1 MLRRE
6 FFLKAMK
13 AGEYKRKAWVIS
25 AFSLVKEIPDQ
36 WKKEPFPY
44 RIVQTPAGHFFI
56 DPEKGNSLSM
66 IEDAPAGVPLFA
78 FSDSVEL
85 AKGDVE
91 NVFEDTVHTCYGNV
105 LFNYTCLIWPFGTKV
120 AFKTGRINASKLEQE
135 LLDRVV
141 DTNPVAAAH
150 MPVGFIAPP
159 IVEHTHAPLP
169 VNEYV
174 KFCDAMFHLAGYTQL
189 CVPAKTAKEMVAPPG
204 IKELRDRLLKENKDR
219 LHDPAVIAAIMKQL
233 IAYDKDYLK
242 GDEAMNFLIKG
253 KSFDVVRSKLF
264 LMHGAEFGFG
274 EGGMDLIDN
283 SLSEGWNVE
292 KFPSMMDSLR
302 AGSYNRGAE
311 TMLGGEAVKWLLRA
325 SSNMVITKAD
335 CGTKLGLGMVVDK
348 KNIYKL
354 PGFSVVTEQGHQKI
368 TSAEDAQQYLGK
380 HIMLRSPMFCSLD
393 KTDYCATCVG
403 DRLSVNPTALSSAIS
418 EYGSTFMLISMKAMH
433 GKSLET
439 QRMNYQTALM

>member
-1 MLRRE
+1 
-6 FFLKAMK
+6 
-13 AGEYKRKAWVIS
+13 
-25 AFSLVKEIPDQ
+25 
-36 WKKEPFPY
+36 
-44 RIVQTPAGHFFI
+44 
-56 DPEKGNSLSM
+56 
-66 IEDAPAGVPLFA
+66 
-78 FSDSVEL
+78 
-85 AKGDVE
+85 
-91 NVFEDTVHTCYGNV
+91 
-105 LFNYTCLIWPFGTKV
+105 
-120 AFKTGRINASKLEQE
+120 
-135 LLDRVV
+135 
-141 DTNPVAAAH
+141 
-150 MPVGFIAPP
+150 
-159 IVEHTHAPLP
+159 
-169 VNEYV
+169 
-174 KFCDAMFHLAGYTQL
+174 
-189 CVPAKTAKEMVAPPG
+189 
-204 IKELRDRLLKENKDR
+204 
-219 LHDPAVIAAIMKQL
+219 
-233 IAYDKDYLK
+233 
-242 GDEAMNFLIKG
+242 
-253 KSFDVVRSKLF
+253 
-264 LMHGAEFGFG
+264 
-274 EGGMDLIDN
+274 MDLIDN

>member
-1 MLRRE
+1 MHRRE

-36 WKKEPFPY
+36 WKKEPYPY

-56 DPEKGNSLSM
+56 DPDKGGALSM
-66 IEDAPAGVPLFA
+66 LEDAPAGQPPFA
-78 FSDSVEL
+78 FKDSVDIKHGE
-85 AKGDVE
+85 VE
-91 NVFEDTVHTCYGNV
+91 NLYDAEVTTSYGNI
-105 LFNYTCLIWPFGTKV
+105 LFNYTCLIWPFGNKV
-120 AFKTGRINASKLEQE
+120 KYKVGRVNAEKIEQE
-135 LLDRVV
+135 LLNRVV
-141 DTNPVAAAH
+141 ETNPSTHQMPMGIVHAP
-150 MPVGFIAPP
+150 PVG
-159 IVEHTHAPLP
+159 EGTDAPLT
-169 VNEYV
+169 VSEYV

-204 IKELRDRLLKENKDR
+204 IKELREKLLKENKGR

-233 IAYDKDYLK
+233 IAYDKEYLK
-242 GDEAMNFLIKG
+242 GDEAENFLIKD
-253 KSFDVVRSKLF
+253 KFFDVVRSKVF

-274 EGGMDLIDN
+274 EGGMDLIDT
-283 SLSEGWNVE
+283 SLSETWNVE
-292 KFPSMMDSLR
+292 KFPAMMDSLR

-335 CGTKLGLGMVVDK
+335 CGTKLGLPMLVDK
-348 KNIYKL
+348 KNVYKL
-354 PGFSVVTEQGHQKI
+354 PGFSVVTQAGHEKVNSPQD
-368 TSAEDAQQYLGK
+368 AEKYLGK
-380 HIMLRSPMFCSLD
+380 HIMLRSPMFCNLD

-433 GKSLET
+433 GKSLQT
-439 QRMNYQTALM
+439 RRMNYQTALM